1 MGRHYPIFFRYSKKL
16 MEKYPPTG
24 WHGTPLHVDLS
35 TGKSRAE
42 TIPRELLLSYLGGR
56 GLGVRLL
63 RDAHTLD
70 PYHPAMPLIFAA
82 GPPSGAPPPPPPPP
96 RGGGGAPPPPGAGG
110 GSPVGGPFLPPEG
123 GGGVAGRGPAGENGV
138 LFASILM

>member
-24 WHGTPLHVDLS
+24 WHGTLLHVDLS

-82 GPPSGAPPPPPPPP
+82 GPLCGTPAPTAARLAAVSRSPLTDTIYD
-96 RGGGGAPPPPGAGG
+96 GSAGG
-110 GSPVGGPFLPPEG
+110 RFAPGPGRRGEG
-123 GGGVAGRGPAGENGV
+123 GGERARR
-138 LFASILM
+138 